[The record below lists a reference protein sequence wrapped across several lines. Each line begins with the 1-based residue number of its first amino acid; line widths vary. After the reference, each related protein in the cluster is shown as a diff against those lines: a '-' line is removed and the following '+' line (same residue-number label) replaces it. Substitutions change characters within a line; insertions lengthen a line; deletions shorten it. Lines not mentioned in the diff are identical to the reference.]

1 MSLFSLGIIAYHY
14 VDAFV
19 SLSIIFSNCFPIFV
33 LFYFI
38 LCDFLKSVFCVS
50 QCVFTCFVAFK
61 VAHLSNNGFTFFS
74 FPFLCRTL
82 PSYFSL
88 VYFSSVCVFSS
99 VSIFPIVVMPSEA
112 MVFVSSLEHA
122 L

>member
-1 MSLFSLGIIAYHY
+1 MA
-14 VDAFV
+14 AFV

-74 FPFLCRTL
+74 FHLQTHYIC
-82 PSYFSL
+82 
-88 VYFSSVCVFSS
+88 
-99 VSIFPIVVMPSEA
+99 A
-112 MVFVSSLEHA
+112 VSSFCLLFLVVCFGFWRLLQTILLPA
-122 L
+122 FVLFPMFIFITFYI